1 MIGRIKQFKIIV
13 VIRKAVLG
21 VCCVPGTVHDMLQVP
36 PLTLLHKEYEA
47 HIIYGKVTFSE
58 CK

>member
-1 MIGRIKQFKIIV
+1 M
-13 VIRKAVLG
+13 KAVLG
-21 VCCVPGTVHDMLQVP
+21 VCCVPGTVHDILQVS